1 MSKFQDNKDRNW
13 IIDIRV
19 STARKVLKET
29 GVDLLDISSYE
40 TVFSST
46 LSLIEILLVLTKQQ
60 RHERGITEDDF
71 VDSLAG
77 DAAVEAVGVLIDG
90 VVEMFPE
97 EQKKMLKIIVQHL
110 RESHKRQSEVMSR
123 ALGKLSGNALESS
136 E

>member
-46 LSLIEILLVLTKQQ
+46 LSLIEILLVLTKEQ
-60 RHERGITEDDF
+60 RHERGITEEDF

-110 RESHKRQSEVMSR
+110 RESHKRQSEAMSR
-123 ALGKLSGNALESS
+123 ALGKLSGNAPESS